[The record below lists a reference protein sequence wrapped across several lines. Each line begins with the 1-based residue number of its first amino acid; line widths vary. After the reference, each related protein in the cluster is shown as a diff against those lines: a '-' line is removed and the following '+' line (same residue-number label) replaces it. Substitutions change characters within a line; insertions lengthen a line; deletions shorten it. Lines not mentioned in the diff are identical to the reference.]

1 MPLKRKIELIDAV
14 EKRPAG
20 KKKKE
25 IAQEFGIVPNTL
37 STILKD
43 KDKYRQAF
51 YGGQTNISKQRQRA
65 ATHDDIDEELLRW
78 FSSVRSE
85 NVAVSGPILASKADS
100 LAKELGYDD
109 WKCSAGWLDRFKKRH
124 DIVFKKVCGE
134 SKAVNTED
142 TDQWR
147 NDILPKLLEG
157 YRPKDVFNADETG
170 IFWRLLPDKTLAF
183 KGETCSGG
191 KRSKERVTAMVCANS
206 DGSEKYPLLV
216 LGKFKNPRC
225 FKGIKQLPTTYD
237 ANSKAWMTND
247 IFTAWLRK
255 FDRGMHQQGRK
266 VLLFVDNC
274 PAHPHVSN
282 LKATN
287 LIFLPPNT
295 TAELQPCDQGIIN
308 SLKCHYRKEVMRQL
322 LLHIDGGGTT
332 EDFTFSLLD
341 AITKL
346 RNAWNSV
353 TQQTI
358 ANCFT
363 KAGMS
368 VHNPASRS
376 GSNEDIIS
384 QEFLQRLKDR
394 NIVGDTFEADD
405 FVAVDENLAVSSLE
419 NQTVVRSVE
428 QDLDVSDDDD
438 DDCGIPV
445 VEVSS
450 TTALAALATVRVYFM
465 QQDRDVDST
474 PLLSKVERIIE
485 DVALSKKVQTNILA
499 YLRPQ

>member
-1 MPLKRKIELIDAV
+1 M
-14 EKRPAG
+14 
-20 KKKKE
+20 
-25 IAQEFGIVPNTL
+25 
-37 STILKD
+37 
-43 KDKYRQAF
+43 
-51 YGGQTNISKQRQRA
+51 
-65 ATHDDIDEELLRW
+65 
-78 FSSVRSE
+78 
-85 NVAVSGPILASKADS
+85 
-100 LAKELGYDD
+100 
-109 WKCSAGWLDRFKKRH
+109 
-124 DIVFKKVCGE
+124 
-134 SKAVNTED
+134 
-142 TDQWR
+142 R

-170 IFWRLLPDKTLAF
+170 IFWQLLPDKTLAF

-358 ANCFT
+358 ANCILRLECQFT
-363 KAGMS
+363 
-368 VHNPASRS
+368 
-376 GSNEDIIS
+376 I
-384 QEFLQRLKDR
+384 LK
-394 NIVGDTFEADD
+394 
-405 FVAVDENLAVSSLE
+405 
-419 NQTVVRSVE
+419 
-428 QDLDVSDDDD
+428 
-438 DDCGIPV
+438 
-445 VEVSS
+445 
-450 TTALAALATVRVYFM
+450 
-465 QQDRDVDST
+465 
-474 PLLSKVERIIE
+474 SKW
-485 DVALSKKVQTNILA
+485 Q
-499 YLRPQ
+499 